1 MNDRALNSERS
12 TQRHDLEPFA
22 ALEDKLS
29 EGSKLLATLQLADSF
44 FPSGLYTQSH
54 GLEQFIAAGASGAA
68 QLEPII
74 HDYLRHAAGPAD
86 VLAARWV
93 VRAAL
98 AHDLDLVAAIDAR
111 LEAGKLSVEGRTAS
125 KRCGGRV
132 LLLGRDLFER
142 ELLQEYA
149 VRVETGQAHGHQSV
163 VLALLGA
170 AAGLDETTVVLVELH
185 TFAVSLISAAV
196 RLAALD
202 HTAGQK
208 LLLRA
213 LPVIAE
219 AAEVQRD
226 LDWRDIGG
234 FAPQIDVMQFRHR
247 YAEMHMFVS

>member
-1 MNDRALNSERS
+1 MISILPA
-12 TQRHDLEPFA
+12 
-22 ALEDKLS
+22 
-29 EGSKLLATLQLADSF
+29 LQLADSF

-74 HDYLRHAAGPAD
+74 LDYLRHAGGPAD
-86 VLAARWV
+86 ALAARWAA
-93 VRAAL
+93 RAAL
-98 AHDLDLVAAIDAR
+98 AGDLALLAAIDAR
-111 LEAGKLSVEGRTAS
+111 LEATKLSAESRAAS

-132 LLLGRDLFER
+132 LLLGCDLFEH
-142 ELLQEYA
+142 ELLREYA
-149 VRVETGQAHGHQSV
+149 ARVAAGQAHGHQSV

-202 HTAGQK
+202 HAAGQK
-208 LLLRA
+208 LLA
-213 LPVIAE
+213 KAQPVIAE
-219 AAEVQRD
+219 AAEAHQG

-234 FAPQIDVMQFRHR
+234 FAPRIDLMQFRHR
-247 YAEMHMFVS
+247 YADMHMFVS

>member
-1 MNDRALNSERS
+1 MMLNN
-12 TQRHDLEPFA
+12 TPFSILPA
-22 ALEDKLS
+22 
-29 EGSKLLATLQLADSF
+29 LQLADSF

-86 VLAARWV
+86 ALAARWA
-93 VRAAL
+93 VRATVAC
-98 AHDLDLVAAIDAR
+98 DLDLVAAIDAR
-111 LEAGKLSVEGRTAS
+111 LEAGKLSVEGRNAS

-132 LLLGRDLFER
+132 LLLGRDLFES
-142 ELLQEYA
+142 ELLREYA
-149 VRVETGQAHGHQSV
+149 ARVEMGQAHGHQSV

-185 TFAVSLISAAV
+185 TFAVSLISTAV

-202 HTAGQK
+202 HATGQK
-208 LLLRA
+208 LLA
-213 LPVIAE
+213 KAQPVIAE
-219 AAEVQRD
+219 AAEAHQG

-234 FAPQIDVMQFRHR
+234 FAPRIDVMQFRHR
-247 YAEMHMFVS
+247 YADMHMFVS